1 MPNLL
6 LSQYGRSSYMDP
18 SLPLL
23 PALSRAGR
31 YGILPHPPLSGEQL
45 FLAPGG
51 TSGFAPYNIK
61 RKLQHFAERREA
73 EGLQGLQPALDK

>member
-1 MPNLL
+1 
-6 LSQYGRSSYMDP
+6 MDP

-31 YGILPHPPLSGEQL
+31 YGIL
-45 FLAPGG
+45 
-51 TSGFAPYNIK
+51 PYNIK

-73 EGLQGLQPALDK
+73 EGLQGLQPALEKSGYPVQRGGGGKERGYLLVIPPSGSVFPSPFR